1 MDKTFFGVVGGDRRF
16 LYMTRY
22 LMSLGYGAGFYS
34 PDGQCR
40 FGEDFPEIPL
50 MSLDECVRRAD
61 VLILPLPA
69 SRGGGVVNCPLV
81 SENADV
87 GRLFSLLPRDM
98 PVFVGNAD
106 RCITVAAR
114 EAGVRLTDYFTS
126 EALLTANALYTAEG
140 ALAVMIS
147 ELPRSIC
154 GSRIA
159 LFGYGRI
166 ASLLA
171 RRLIALGARVRVIA
185 RSATRRAYAESD
197 GAEAFAPENTA
208 DALRDVIC
216 AVNTVPAPVIRD
228 EHLTCLAPAP
238 LIELANSPGASS
250 DEAAKAGV
258 RIIPAPGLPGK
269 FAPESA
275 GILIADTVLSM
286 LG

>member
-22 LMSLGYGAGFYS
+22 LLSLGYSAGFYS
-34 PDGQCR
+34 PDGACR
-40 FGEDFPEIPL
+40 YSEEFPEVSL
-50 MSLDECVRRAD
+50 MPLDECVRRAD

-69 SRGGGVVNCPLV
+69 SRGGGAVNCPLV
-81 SENADV
+81 SESADI
-87 GRLFSLLPRDM
+87 GRLFSLARRDM
-98 PVFVGNAD
+98 PVFAGKAD

-114 EAGVRLTDYFTS
+114 DAGVRLADYFTS

-147 ELPRSIC
+147 ELPRSVC
-154 GSRIA
+154 GSEIA
-159 LFGYGRI
+159 VFGYGRI
-166 ASLLA
+166 ASLLT

-185 RSATRRAYAESD
+185 RSASRRGCAESD
-197 GAEAFAPENTA
+197 GAAAFTPDKTA
-208 DALRDVIC
+208 DALRGVIC
-216 AVNTVPAPVIRD
+216 AVNTVPASVLSA
-228 EHLTCLAPAP
+228 EHLASLAPAP
-238 LIELANSPGASS
+238 LIELADSPGA
-250 DEAAKAGV
+250 DTDAAAKAGV